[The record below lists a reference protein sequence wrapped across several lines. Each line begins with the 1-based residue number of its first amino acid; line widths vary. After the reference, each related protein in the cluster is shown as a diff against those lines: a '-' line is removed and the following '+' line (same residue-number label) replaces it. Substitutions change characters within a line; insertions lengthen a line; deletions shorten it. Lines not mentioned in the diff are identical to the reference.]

1 MVFTPSKNAPVNVI
15 SYKLERLINYSRW
28 NNASEGQLHNL
39 RNEFNQIIAKIQQ
52 NIELTDR
59 EQARLESLNK
69 VM

>member
-15 SYKLERLINYSRW
+15 RYKLERLINSMQW
-28 NNASEGQLHNL
+28 NNTSDFHLDDL

-59 EQARLESLNK
+59 EQTRLESLNN